1 VRIDVWSD
9 FLCPFCHL
17 GRRQLALALQEFEH
31 ADDVEVIWHSF
42 QLDPN
47 APAVGEGSNVQ
58 RVADKYGVSLEQME
72 EQHRSMAE
80 QAAAVGLDFQ
90 WDKIVPG
97 NSYAAHRLHHYAR
110 SVGCEAE
117 FMDRLMTGWYSEGAA
132 IGDDETLVRLAT
144 EAGLEE
150 AEVRAV
156 LDSDDFGHE
165 VRTDL
170 ALANQIGI
178 TSVPTFV
185 LDQKYGVSGAQG
197 VDSLLGAVKYAWD
210 DQGNRPEAAG
220 GGCGGG
226 CCGGACGSGA
236 ADDVDQAGALATAG
250 CGADGCGDGGC
261 GGGGICGGHDEQATA
276 QDAAHAH

>member
-1 VRIDVWSD
+1 MRIDVWSD

-17 GRRQLALALQEFEH
+17 GRRQLALALEEFEH

-80 QAAAVGLDFQ
+80 QAAVVGLDFQ

-185 LDQKYGVSGAQG
+185 LDQKYGVTGAQP
-197 VDSLLGAVKYAWD
+197 VEVLLSSIRQVWD
-210 DQGNRPEAAG
+210 LQGTEPEPVADA

-226 CCGGACGSGA
+226 CCGGVCGSDSADAGATADGTEATESPA
-236 ADDVDQAGALATAG
+236 ADPARA
-250 CGADGCGDGGC
+250 
-261 GGGGICGGHDEQATA
+261 
-276 QDAAHAH
+276 